1 MTPLWK
7 GTTLIWANKVRLETD
22 LRFTEDFQN
31 TFNTTLLAEIGQV
44 NIFMATCRETEV
56 EPELVRGIQQEEEE
70 LEEEEE
76 EERVTECVQE
86 EENGLEEEEEEE
98 EVVEAVET
106 TEKEVEDETQE
117 EGPKEDEENQ
127 EDSEEYRDVEEQH
140 ISADPRSTS
149 QSELEGL
156 GERSTYC
163 KYKF

>member
-1 MTPLWK
+1 MRYFCRP

-86 EENGLEEEEEEE
+86 EENGLEEEEE
-98 EVVEAVET
+98 VVEAVET
-106 TEKEVEDETQE
+106 TGEGGRRRDERGGT
-117 EGPKEDEENQ
+117 
-127 EDSEEYRDVEEQH
+127 
-140 ISADPRSTS
+140 
-149 QSELEGL
+149 
-156 GERSTYC
+156 ERG
-163 KYKF
+163 